1 MVTKTKDNLQDVLRA
16 VGGRKEFERQ
26 YQQYRGSL
34 HFIDKDKSELLSKYA
49 DNWVAVYNSKVVA
62 HGEKY
67 RNVVKDIK
75 RKGLPMEEVAVKFL
89 STRRVMTLF

>member
-1 MVTKTKDNLQDVLRA
+1 MATKTNLQDALRS

-34 HFIDKDKSELLSKYA
+34 HFIDRDKSELLSKYA
-49 DNWVAVYNSKVVA
+49 DNWVAVYNSKVIA

-67 RNVVKDIK
+67 RDVVKDLE